1 MSDQDTIGSRLAEAR
16 EERGLTIAEAAC
28 RMAVKPQTLKSWES
42 GSSAPRSNKLHMLA
56 GILSVPIAWLI
67 DGNVDDIPGADRW
80 SRLER
85 LEQKFE
91 RMNELQSA
99 LLELSTEIAEEI
111 ASIRKIDEELEELAA

>member
-28 RMAVKPQTLKSWES
+28 RMAVKPQTLRSWES
-42 GSSAPRSNKLHMLA
+42 GSLAPRSNKLHMLA